1 MSATHS
7 GCRSLLVVEAETL
20 AIEEQRADV
29 ERVPEVGYRNSCIFH
44 GKQGC
49 TLDRSLRSDVCNS
62 YFCGGLLAYLTAD
75 EVVIPTMVIAGAGD
89 NMRTSPILMP

>member
-29 ERVPEVGYRNSCIFH
+29 EPVPEVGYRNSCIFH
-44 GKQGC
+44 GKQRC

-62 YFCGGLLAYLTAD
+62 YFCGGTGD

-89 NMRTSPILMP
+89 NLRTSPILMP

>member
-29 ERVPEVGYRNSCIFH
+29 EPVPEVGYRNS
-44 GKQGC
+44 C

-62 YFCGGLLAYLTAD
+62 YFCGGLLAYLTGD
-75 EVVIPTMVIAGAGD
+75 EVVIPTMVIAGAG
-89 NMRTSPILMP
+89 